1 MTELVAIA
9 TLILI
14 ALGLIYKDWVNK
26 ENKPSIRKGKI
37 WYDNKYRI
45 SRFKYTLRKSQLNS
59 LGLFETTV
67 IDKAIIRPYKRKV
80 STYIL
85 FIETATGDYGGM
97 ITVNANEY
105 NKYKIGDFYGKRIVL
120 ENYIK
125 PGFIIMTDENNH
137 EDAIRSVTYKA
148 RLFLLSIIFLILLMS
163 FSLLAIIGPI
173 LSI

>member
-105 NKYKIGDFYGKRIVL
+105 NKYKIGESIEALFY
-120 ENYIK
+120 
-125 PGFIIMTDENNH
+125 F
-137 EDAIRSVTYKA
+137 
-148 RLFLLSIIFLILLMS
+148 
-163 FSLLAIIGPI
+163 
-173 LSI
+173 